1 MEHFFFDLDGTLLP
15 MNQRRFVEFYMPLLA
30 ARFEHRGIPPE
41 QLAGAVWKGVEAMAF
56 NDGSCVNEEVF
67 WDCFERQLSIRRE
80 EVEEEVLDFYANEF
94 NQAIQST
101 EPTPVAD
108 QIIKFL
114 KQKGKKVYLA
124 TNPIFPR
131 CATMNRIR
139 WAGLDAQDFEEITT
153 YVTYRYSKPNPEYF
167 REILKRYDLRAVDC
181 MMIGNDGRDDLAA
194 SSLGMKTYL
203 VTACLEHGDAPAK
216 PDHQGK
222 DLGELY
228 EDLRRWIEME
238 EICSF
243 RIGK

>member
-41 QLAGAVWKGVEAMAF
+41 QLTGAVWKGVEAMAF

-108 QIIKFL
+108 QIIKFFPL
-114 KQKGKKVYLA
+114 TRSKNCLYLRGRA
-124 TNPIFPR
+124 PYSLPPFSPNESFLPFR
-131 CATMNRIR
+131 
-139 WAGLDAQDFEEITT
+139 AGLT
-153 YVTYRYSKPNPEYF
+153 YPAPHNIHYAMP
-167 REILKRYDLRAVDC
+167 KRFLRFTFQSERF
-181 MMIGNDGRDDLAA
+181 G
-194 SSLGMKTYL
+194 KT
-203 VTACLEHGDAPAK
+203 
-216 PDHQGK
+216 
-222 DLGELY
+222 
-228 EDLRRWIEME
+228 
-238 EICSF
+238 
-243 RIGK
+243 